1 MSRTGRGTSPAVT
14 GELCAQRA
22 KKPDLAELSEKS
34 AALLEQTHV
43 PFHSLTGSADEKD
56 SEPVLDQAETELAGA
71 LAPLPPLPAQ
81 VCHCRQIALHR
92 AVVVWQRA
100 SSGRAS

>member
-1 MSRTGRGTSPAVT
+1 MPRQALPCSHACVKDRQRNITSSDY
-14 GELCAQRA
+14 ELCAQRA

-56 SEPVLDQAETELAGA
+56 SEPVRLLDQAETELAGE
-71 LAPLPPLPAQ
+71 LAPLPAQAGPLFA
-81 VCHCRQIALHR
+81 
-92 AVVVWQRA
+92 
-100 SSGRAS
+100 